1 MIRRQSR
8 GRKGCDSKAV
18 RPVRWHTGVILYTW
32 IRPPEAS
39 QRLCPYLCPSQSVV
53 VVVIQAVLAIV
64 VVTDGYAKSPTL
76 VGNTRFDG
84 NVGKSAIVIIM
95 QKHDPGGILSLGVP

>member
-1 MIRRQSR
+1 MRFQSR
-8 GRKGCDSKAV
+8 SSGEVAYWRNSLHMDQ
-18 RPVRWHTGVILYTW
+18 T
-32 IRPPEAS
+32 PEAS